1 MSENFDLFDAEVI
14 QNPYPMFGTMRR
26 EAPVHW
32 NNSVKGWFVTRYDD
46 VELVLRDSRFSVE
59 KIAAFADRMDASSH
73 ENIAFLAEILGHWMA
88 FKDPPEHTK
97 LRQVLQ
103 SAFKPKALAALRPK
117 IEITACEILDGLGDR
132 TEIDL
137 IADFGVPL
145 PATVIGDLCGVPRDT
160 TNMLRVWS
168 DDIAKFV
175 LHGRRSPDRYDRS
188 YRALR
193 ECVDFYRELVAEH
206 RANPRDNLTTLMID
220 GGETN
225 TRLSDD
231 EIVSTLVF
239 ILFAGH
245 ETTTNLIA
253 NGMFALLQHPEQLAL
268 LETDRSLVA
277 SAVEEFLR
285 FEGPA
290 ATMVRIAL
298 EDVAIGGKHIK
309 KGERVFASID
319 AASRDPEMFEEAE
332 GLNISRPRNRHMA
345 FGKGIHL
352 CLGAPL
358 ARLEGQVAF
367 EALFD
372 RYTGFQLKTDRPEW
386 RDELITRGL
395 KALPISMRLRGQ
407 TATI

>member
-1 MSENFDLFDAEVI
+1 MSADFDLFEAEVI
-14 QNPYPMFGTMRR
+14 QNPYPMFDKMRR

-32 NNSVKGWFVTRYDD
+32 NNSVKGWFVTRYFD
-46 VELVLRDSRFSVE
+46 VELVLRDPRFSVE
-59 KIAAFADRMDASSH
+59 KIAVFADRIDASKQEKIS
-73 ENIAFLAEILGHWMA
+73 FLAEILGDWMV
-88 FKDPPEHTK
+88 FKDPPEHTR

-103 SAFKPKALAALRPK
+103 GAFKPKALEALRPK
-117 IEITACEILDGLGDR
+117 IENITAEILDGLGER

-145 PATVIGDLCGVPRDT
+145 PATVIGDLCGVPRNA
-160 TNMLRVWS
+160 TNKLRLWA

-175 LHGRRSPDRYDRS
+175 LQGRQSPDRYDRS
-188 YRALR
+188 YRALK

-206 RANPRDNLTTLMID
+206 RANPRDDLTSLMID
-220 GGETN
+220 GGETG
-225 TRLSDD
+225 TALSDD

-253 NGMFALLQHPEQLAL
+253 NGMLALLQHPGQMAL
-268 LETDRSLVA
+268 LESDRSLVP

-290 ATMVRIAL
+290 ATMVRIAR
-298 EDVAIGGKHIK
+298 EDVEIGEQLIR

-319 AASRDPEMFEEAE
+319 AAGRDPDVFEGAE
-332 GLNISRPRNRHMA
+332 EIDVARRPNRHMA

-367 EALFD
+367 DALLK
-372 RYTGFQLKTDRPEW
+372 RYTGFRLNGDMPEW

-395 KALPISMRLRGQ
+395 NSLPISMRHRR
-407 TATI
+407 